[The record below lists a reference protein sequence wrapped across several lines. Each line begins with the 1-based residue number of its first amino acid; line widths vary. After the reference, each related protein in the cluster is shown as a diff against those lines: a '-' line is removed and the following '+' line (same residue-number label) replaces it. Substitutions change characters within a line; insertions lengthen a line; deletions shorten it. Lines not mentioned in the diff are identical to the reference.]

1 MPQISIGETDVMEK
15 LWDANMKMD
24 MLHVCG
30 GVCSCVHVFKTKR
43 TVVATYT
50 MSQSYT
56 WKHGD
61 IATSPPPL
69 ESDRK

>member
-30 GVCSCVHVFKTKR
+30 GVCSCVHIFKTKR

-50 MSQSYT
+50 MSRSYT
-56 WKHGD
+56 W
-61 IATSPPPL
+61 
-69 ESDRK
+69 